1 MSAFDSAH
9 SSAAAA
15 ERNTRRSG
23 SDGRVVPR
31 ARANSRCFQTF
42 KVRTPSGERLW
53 DEAFA
58 ITGRVIFFPC
68 ALFPFNFM
76 LFVFFTFFNWP
87 RLLFLAGERCF
98 GERES
103 PSSETHLLIRGTFS
117 ASVCLVISA
126 RPRTGPAA
134 HGSKV

>member
-76 LFVFFTFFNWP
+76 LLVFFLFFF
-87 RLLFLAGERCF
+87 LLFLTGRVSYSWPA
-98 GERES
+98 S
-103 PSSETHLLIRGTFS
+103 AVS
-117 ASVCLVISA
+117 ASA
-126 RPRTGPAA
+126 RAPRVKLTC
-134 HGSKV
+134 